1 MLGSLAAE
9 NKWIFFSF
17 YEWKLK
23 LKKVNK
29 SFFVDIFPL
38 VGLLK
43 YAMHYSSEEWWIGR
57 CHTNVLLKCKPMEI
71 STNGIVA
78 KFFRDL
84 IAMFYFFYILFF
96 GYYSMTIRVLF
107 ILLVLFLATLSKVLF
122 NFEALMVKILQS
134 SDYSDVILA
143 KKI

>member
-1 MLGSLAAE
+1 
-9 NKWIFFSF
+9 
-17 YEWKLK
+17 
-23 LKKVNK
+23 
-29 SFFVDIFPL
+29 
-38 VGLLK
+38 
-43 YAMHYSSEEWWIGR
+43 
-57 CHTNVLLKCKPMEI
+57 MEI